1 MPQQQLAVRVD
12 SKVKAAIDRFC
23 DTRGL
28 KLSRF
33 VEDALI
39 DKLEEYEDVED
50 LKSIRHEKTR
60 PLAALLKD
68 LGLDGKL

>member
-1 MPQQQLAVRVD
+1 MPRQQLAIRIN
-12 SKVKAAIDRFC
+12 SKVKTAIDRFC
-23 DTRGL
+23 DARGL

-39 DKLEEYEDVED
+39 DKLEEFEDVED
-50 LKSIRHEKTR
+50 LKSIRLERTR

-68 LGLDGKL
+68 LGLEGKL

>member
-1 MPQQQLAVRVD
+1 MAQQQLAVRVD
-12 SKVKAAIDRFC
+12 SKVKSAIDRYC
-23 DTRGL
+23 DSRGL
-28 KLSRF
+28 KLNRF

-50 LKSIRHEKTR
+50 LKSVRHEKTR